1 MSQVIPQLYVGSIQA
16 AESIHHLKDTG
27 ITHIIQAMGGMDPMY
42 PKDFTYKVLNI
53 RDSPTE
59 NIERYFENVVQWISQ
74 AMDKGG
80 KILVHC
86 WSGVSRSPSIII
98 AFLMYKL
105 ALTLDSAVLTVRK
118 ARGVIYPN
126 PGFKK
131 QLKSFERKL
140 KLLRYDD
147 NQQARFLEDYTTVSN
162 RMKKAQIDMVTAG
175 LSSDFY

>member
-1 MSQVIPQLYVGSIQA
+1 
-16 AESIHHLKDTG
+16 
-27 ITHIIQAMGGMDPMY
+27 
-42 PKDFTYKVLNI
+42 
-53 RDSPTE
+53 
-59 NIERYFENVVQWISQ
+59 
-74 AMDKGG
+74 
-80 KILVHC
+80 
-86 WSGVSRSPSIII
+86 
-98 AFLMYKL
+98 MYKL

-126 PGFKK
+126 PGFMK

-140 KLLRYDD
+140 KQLRYED